1 MGEQVRAGGIDLWV
15 ERQGKGPDVLLIAGL
30 GSPPSTRR
38 RSPSRTK
45 QSTEAMQRSIDAFL
59 AHDTGDRIH
68 NITAKTLV
76 LAGGLDLVTPPRFG
90 RAVAEGIPGAR
101 FEVLAEEAHQPF
113 QEVPDQFNARVDDFW
128 REVGAQD

>member
-30 GSPPSTRR
+30 GDPA
-38 RSPSRTK
+38 
-45 QSTEAMQRSIDAFL
+45 EAMRRSIDAFL

-113 QEVPDQFNARVDDFW
+113 QEAPDQFNARVDDFW